1 MHPKILPWKNLKA
14 LTNNKIYI
22 VGAGGFGKEVKSILN
37 LTEYSFAGF
46 IDDKARGED
55 VLGSVDHF
63 INAIHQNSEAISIA
77 IGSSRVRSQVHS
89 RLPAQAY
96 FPNIVHP
103 SVILQ
108 QKESI
113 SMGRGCFLAAKS
125 VFTCDI
131 TIGNFALINLNCT
144 IGHDVIMGDFCSLM
158 PAVNLSGNVKLGHGV
173 FIGTGATILQG
184 VTIGDGAII
193 GAGAVVTHDVPP
205 GQTAVGIPARLL
217 PIR

>member
-1 MHPKILPWKNLKA
+1 MIKN
-14 LTNNKIYI
+14 NIYI

-46 IDDKARGED
+46 IDDKARGEH
-55 VLGSVDHF
+55 VVGSVEQF
-63 INAIHQNSEAISIA
+63 IESLQQSPVAVAIA
-77 IGSSRVRSQVHS
+77 IGSSKVRSKVHS
-89 RLPAQAY
+89 RLPEHAFY
-96 FPNIVHP
+96 PNILHP

-108 QKESI
+108 HPQTI
-113 SMGRGCFLAAKS
+113 SMGQGCFIGAAS
-125 VFTCDI
+125 ILTCDI
-131 TIGNFALINLNCT
+131 NLGNFCLINLNCT
-144 IGHDVIMGDFCSLM
+144 IGHDVSMGDFCSLM

-184 VTIGDGAII
+184 VTIGDGAVI